1 MGLLTTITTRI
12 GIPLAIAV
20 GAGLLIA
27 QFKDQIVG
35 GISAGSSTIGQ
46 ALSTPFGAFFTG
58 LKSGFGNIPDT
69 IDIKFPSFNF
79 LFGEGAD
86 PAIDSQGNVPPNVL
100 ATDLDQGLV
109 NLCRNSLGLLCFG
122 GTGSTGAGGGTQS
135 NQTQTQIFGS
145 QTLSSPLTP
154 FGDPDKRTFVDLLVL
169 SPSSS
174 RFLDLIRRERTTKG
188 EIVEQGKFVGL
199 FDFLST
205 QGRTERTP
213 LTFAQVQQ
221 FEGQIRLSSQLF
233 KEFGSVKEI
242 LAFA

>member
-1 MGLLTTITTRI
+1 MGILTTITTRI

-35 GISAGSSTIGQ
+35 GISAGTSTIGQ
-46 ALSTPFGAFFTG
+46 AFSTPFGAFFTG
-58 LKSGFGNIPDT
+58 LKEGFGNIPDT

-79 LFGEGAD
+79 VFGEGVD
-86 PAIDSQGNVPPNVL
+86 PAGNAPNVV